1 MSNLVLY
8 SYYICYVSVQNTHIS
23 SNCIFTEK
31 AKKKDKYKRMKQQ
44 EIKEMKKKGGKGKVA
59 PFTGTLKIF
68 KHLLYILNIFLTIF
82 YLQEMQT
89 LI

>member
-1 MSNLVLY
+1 MC
-8 SYYICYVSVQNTHIS
+8 YIHITYDTNTHIS